1 MIEATYPRRILALV
15 AIGALALGAGA
26 CGIGEKAEKKERAT
40 VTEKVKVKDVPTIV
54 EVTVGTEMPK

>member
-1 MIEATYPRRILALV
+1 MTHATHPRRILALF

-26 CGIGEKAEKKERAT
+26 CGIGEKAGEKEKQT

-54 EVTVGTEMPK
+54 EVTVGTEK

>member
-1 MIEATYPRRILALV
+1 MIEATHIRRILALV

-40 VTEKVKVKDVPTIV
+40 VTEKIKVKDVPTIV
-54 EVTVGTEMPK
+54 EVTVGVIPPK